1 MFSECFG
8 EHVLFLF
15 RADTNTLDN
24 SKVCNKKRELEH
36 ASQVLNF
43 LDWKTQAET
52 IFYRYSY
59 TNGTTIEYS
68 LTVSNLL
75 QK

>member
-8 EHVLFLF
+8 EDVLLLF

-24 SKVCNKKRELEH
+24 SRGCNKKRELEH
-36 ASQVLNF
+36 ASQVLSF
-43 LDWKTQAET
+43 LDWKTWAET
-52 IFYRYSY
+52 ISYPYPY

-68 LTVSNLL
+68 LTASNLL
-75 QK
+75 KK